1 MLREIEITFH
11 DQVWAVCKQLHVLD
25 GWFDA
30 NLPGGGLGRV
40 NFIIK
45 SDVDLG
51 FIERMIESTDPI
63 DFQGRGRTR
72 REDLQIGQRLA
83 APRVKQ
89 AVNDQIVCA
98 ANLQRFPRPDSEFV
112 RLVRA
117 LADLN
122 HLSRETLTR
131 VSILE

>member
-11 DQVWAVCKQLHVLD
+11 DHVWTVCKQLHVLD
-25 GWFDA
+25 GRFDA

-51 FIERMIESTDPI
+51 FVERMIKSTDPI
-63 DFQGRGRTR
+63 DFQGYGPTR

-83 APRVKQ
+83 APRVEQ

-98 ANLQRFPRPDSEFV
+98 ANLQRFPWSDSEFL

-117 LADLN
+117 LAGLNDLG
-122 HLSRETLTR
+122 R
-131 VSILE
+131 